1 MPVAHCGRLAVS
13 FLPQVVGFS
22 VDFWADA
29 PWPPDQCRAGA
40 IPRPQMSI
48 GSDARV
54 MKNLPESS

>member
-29 PWPPDQCRAGA
+29 PWPPDQRRAGA

-48 GSDARV
+48 GGNARV

>member
-1 MPVAHCGRLAVS
+1 VS

-29 PWPPDQCRAGA
+29 PRPLDQRRAGA

-48 GSDARV
+48 GGNARV

>member
-1 MPVAHCGRLAVS
+1 LRTAAGWLCLFCRKWS
-13 FLPQVVGFS
+13 GFS

-29 PWPPDQCRAGA
+29 PWPPGQRRAGA

-48 GSDARV
+48 GGNARV